1 MPPASHQFS
10 NLLRGIVQCNDE
22 APRPGTLLSAE
33 YGQLCFSLAS
43 CVLHRFPSS
52 LLKLLHSLVGFD
64 VSFIQ
69 ILFSLLSS

>member
-33 YGQLCFSLAS
+33 YGQLCYS
-43 CVLHRFPSS
+43 CVIHRFPSS

>member
-33 YGQLCFSLAS
+33 YGQLCVSP
-43 CVLHRFPSS
+43 FPQ
-52 LLKLLHSLVGFD
+52 FPA
-64 VSFIQ
+64 
-69 ILFSLLSS
+69 